1 MARKTI
7 YEPHP
12 VSPERKAELQAQ
24 GYRIIDAK
32 FAPAGEKVEPV
43 APTPEPTPEPIP
55 EPTPEPVA
63 EPVVEDAPAEEE
75 PKKRGRPS
83 KVAPEAQ
90 ISDKAETSSEE

>member
-24 GYRIIDAK
+24 GYRILDAK

-43 APTPEPTPEPIP
+43 AAPAPEPTPEPA
-55 EPTPEPVA
+55 PEPVA
-63 EPVVEDAPAEEE
+63 EPVVEEAPVDEE
-75 PKKRGRPS
+75 PKKRGRPA

-90 ISDKAETSSEE
+90 ISDKADTPPEE

>member
-24 GYRIIDAK
+24 GYRILDAR
-32 FAPAGEKVEPV
+32 FAPAEEKKVEPV
-43 APTPEPTPEPIP
+43 AAPVPAP

-63 EPVVEDAPAEEE
+63 EEAPAAEQ
-75 PKKRGRPS
+75 PKKGKRPA
-83 KVAPEAQ
+83 KVAP
-90 ISDKAETSSEE
+90 KA

>member
-24 GYRIIDAK
+24 GYRILDAK

-43 APTPEPTPEPIP
+43 AAPAPAPEPTPEPI
-55 EPTPEPVA
+55 A
-63 EPVVEDAPAEEE
+63 EEAPAAEG
-75 PKKRGRPS
+75 PKKRGRPA

-90 ISDKAETSSEE
+90 ISDKAETPSEK

>member
-24 GYRIIDAK
+24 GYRILDAR
-32 FAPAGEKVEPV
+32 FAPAEEKKVEPV
-43 APTPEPTPEPIP
+43 AAPAPAPEPTPEPIAD
-55 EPTPEPVA
+55 TAA
-63 EPVVEDAPAEEE
+63 EEAPAAEE
-75 PKKRGRPS
+75 PKKRGRPP

-90 ISDKAETSSEE
+90 ISDKAETPSEE